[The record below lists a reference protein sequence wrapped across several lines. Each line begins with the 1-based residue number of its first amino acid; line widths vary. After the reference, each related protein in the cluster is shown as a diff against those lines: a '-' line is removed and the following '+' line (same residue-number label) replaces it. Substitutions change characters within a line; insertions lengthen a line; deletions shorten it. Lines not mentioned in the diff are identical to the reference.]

1 MMAKSIP
8 EYNTESEEDYQINNG
23 NETSTTKRRTK
34 RSRSW
39 KQQWNLSNQ
48 NKYRATISIIKL
60 QMAKKLTT
68 DVIKLNEDANNVHL
82 VYTSFST
89 ILMKK

>member
-39 KQQWNLSNQ
+39 TMKHTF
-48 NKYRATISIIKL
+48 KCKETAMEFIKAE
-60 QMAKKLTT
+60 Q
-68 DVIKLNEDANNVHL
+68 I
-82 VYTSFST
+82 
-89 ILMKK
+89 